1 MIKIRRGKASLRV
14 AIGGAGSRA
23 SMLILGGCT
32 GGVDGS
38 GAADVF
44 RKSPGFSGTT
54 MLGLNWCNRLANDSF
69 LVGGVRGGS
78 IGKNMKGTV
87 W

>member
-1 MIKIRRGKASLRV
+1 MINIRSGKASLRV
-14 AIGGAGSRA
+14 AIADSGNLA
-23 SMLILGGCT
+23 SMLILGGGT
-32 GGVDGS
+32 AGADGS
-38 GAADVF
+38 GTADVF

-78 IGKNMKGTV
+78 MGRNMKGIV
-87 W
+87 